1 LDKLAREGEE
11 SKFTG
16 RIEYQWQ
23 NFIIICWQNV
33 NDTVAC
39 WTEVCLYGDAVG
51 ENPYEKLSGF
61 AQCILC
67 SQYHTVMQKWNKY
80 STR

>member
-1 LDKLAREGEE
+1 LDKLGIEGEE

-16 RIEYQWQ
+16 KIEYP
-23 NFIIICWQNV
+23 
-33 NDTVAC
+33 VAEFDNYLLAKC
-39 WTEVCLYGDAVG
+39 YWRSRILDWSMLVWRCHRRKPIWTLT
-51 ENPYEKLSGF
+51 GF
-61 AQCILC
+61 AQRMLC